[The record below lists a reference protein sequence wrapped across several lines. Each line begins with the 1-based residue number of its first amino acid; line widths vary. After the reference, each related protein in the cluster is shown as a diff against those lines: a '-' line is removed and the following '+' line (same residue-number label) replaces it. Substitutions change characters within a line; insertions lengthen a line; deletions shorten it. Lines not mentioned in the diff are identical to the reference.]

1 MASIKVKFRPSKITD
16 REGSIYYQIIH
27 ERCVRHIASRYR
39 VLPSEWCDRRATV
52 IAGATTPEREQH
64 LRSIREGIHCDVERL
79 TVIIRKFDRSGRIY
93 SIEDVAEEFK
103 RFREE
108 YSLFNFMER
117 VIDKL
122 RANGKIRTSETY
134 TAALRSFRHFRQ
146 GRDIML
152 DRLSTAI
159 MEEYEA
165 WHTRRGIQ
173 PNTISFYN
181 RILRAVYNRAVEE
194 EVIENRYPFRHV
206 YTGVDK
212 TVKRALPLS
221 IIRKINNLDL
231 SGVPAMAYARDM
243 FMLSFMLRGMSFI
256 DMAFLRKSDLRGG
269 RLTYRRRKTGQTLV
283 VAWTPEMQCIVDR
296 YPQNAMEY
304 LLPIIRKPAE
314 NLHTVYRNIGYNIN
328 HNLRKIAYAI
338 GLSVPFTLYVA
349 RHSWASVA
357 RAKGIPLSVISE
369 GMGHDSEATT
379 QIYLA
384 SLDASAIDRANSLIL
399 RSL

>member
-16 REGSIYYQIIH
+16 REGAIYYQIIH
-27 ERCVRHIASRYR
+27 ERCVRHIASHYR

-52 IAGATTPEREQH
+52 IAGATTEREQF

-79 TVIIRKFDRSGRIY
+79 TVIISKFERSGRIY

-108 YSLFNFMER
+108 YTLFNFMER

-134 TAALRSFRHFRQ
+134 TAALRSFRHFRE

-152 DRLSTAI
+152 DRLNTEI

-165 WHTRRGIQ
+165 WHRRRGIL

-181 RILRAVYNRAVEE
+181 RILRAVYNRAVDDEI
-194 EVIENRYPFRHV
+194 VENRYPFRHV
-206 YTGVDK
+206 YTGIDK

-221 IIRKINNLDL
+221 VLKKIKNLDL

-256 DMAFLRKSDLRGG
+256 DMAFLRKSDLSDG
-269 RLTYRRRKTGQTLV
+269 RLTYRRRKTGQTLE
-283 VAWTPEMQCIVDR
+283 VAWTPEMQDIVDR

-314 NLHTVYRNIGYNIN
+314 NLHTLYRNIGSCIN
-328 HNLRKIAYAI
+328 YNLRKISRAI
-338 GLSVPFTLYVA
+338 GLSVPFTLYAA

-384 SLDASAIDRANSLIL
+384 SLDTSAIDRANALIL
-399 RSL
+399 SSL